1 MATKRPAAKKSP
13 AKKLVA
19 KKPAPVADEADP
31 RFVPVAK
38 AFARAPGFSLMESKS
53 RATRG
58 LQLNG
63 KSFGMSTHGR
73 FVLKL
78 DEARVEEL
86 IADGVGEP
94 FYPSDGKVMKGWVE
108 ITKPGADWIALAREA
123 FDLAKAAVK
132 PANKKAVAKVKPAKK
147 KVVAKAKLAKRGAA
161 KARPAKKAAKKKSK
175 R

>member
-13 AKKLVA
+13 AKKPA
-19 KKPAPVADEADP
+19 AEKPAPVVDEADP

-53 RATRG
+53 RGTRG

-63 KSFGMSTHGR
+63 KSFGMSTDGR

-78 DEARVEEL
+78 DEVRVEEL

-94 FYPSDGKVMKGWVE
+94 FYPSEGKVMKGWVE
-108 ITKPGADWIALAREA
+108 ISKPGADWVALAKEA
-123 FDLAKAAVK
+123 FELAKGAA
-132 PANKKAVAKVKPAKK
+132 KPAKK
-147 KVVAKAKLAKRGAA
+147 GAVTKAKPAKKA
-161 KARPAKKAAKKKSK
+161 KARPAKKVAKKKAAKKKSK